1 MAAVEAAAAGV
12 PVVMTDVGVALGKV
26 VPVKDCAA
34 IVSAVNELI
43 DRPESRRE
51 IIEQQNNFLK
61 NWPTKIDY
69 LAAIKNSWQAIL
81 LESKR

>member
-12 PVVMTDVGVALGKV
+12 PVVMTNVGASLGEV
-26 VPVKDCAA
+26 VPVKDRVA
-34 IVSAVNELI
+34 IVSAINQLI
-43 DRPESRRE
+43 EQPESRRE

-69 LAAIKNSWQAIL
+69 LAAIKNSWQAIFP
-81 LESKR
+81 ESKR